1 MPFAA
6 ARKTLVHLA
15 DGRELIYFDAEAGPD
30 AARAA
35 YPDTRP
41 LDPGPGSGESR
52 FDPLPDELIGPL
64 PHRLRAAAAG
74 PVPAGDLGQLP
85 GRRVVPQRR
94 VPLAHPGHRRALV
107 RLRRP
112 GRPAG

>member
-15 DGRELIYFDAEAGPD
+15 DGRELIYFDAEAGLD

-41 LDPGPGSGESR
+41 LERGRDPASPGSTRCS
-52 FDPLPDELIGPL
+52 
-64 PHRLRAAAAG
+64 AS
-74 PVPAGDLGQLP
+74 
-85 GRRVVPQRR
+85 GRR
-94 VPLAHPGHRRALV
+94 
-107 RLRRP
+107 
-112 GRPAG
+112 